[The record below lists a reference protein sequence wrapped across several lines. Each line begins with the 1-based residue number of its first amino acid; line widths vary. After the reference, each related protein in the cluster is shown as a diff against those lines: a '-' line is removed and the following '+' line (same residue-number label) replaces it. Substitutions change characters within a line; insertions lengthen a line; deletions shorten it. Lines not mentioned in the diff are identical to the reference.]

1 MLGRE
6 PEVAPVY
13 SLIMK
18 ESSAGGPDFAALNQ
32 VFDGLYRDL
41 HSMAHRQLRQNE
53 GSGINTTILVHELYL
68 RLAGADQVP
77 VSDTQHFLAYA
88 SNAMRFVVVDLIRAQ
103 RAEKRG
109 DGKAPLTLD
118 TGIANR
124 LPPSMDEVLRVH
136 DALCELAAIDAHL
149 VQIVEMRYFAGLSEA
164 EIAGAMQLST
174 RTVRRQ
180 WQKAVIYLRA
190 SLA

>member
-1 MLGRE
+1 
-6 PEVAPVY
+6 
-13 SLIMK
+13 MK
-18 ESSAGGPDFAALNQ
+18 ENSAGSPDVAALNQ
-32 VFDGLYRDL
+32 VFEELYREL
-41 HSMAHRQLRQNE
+41 HSMAHRQLRQND
-53 GSGINTTILVHELYL
+53 GGGINTTILVHELYL
-68 RLAGADQVP
+68 RLAGANQVP
-77 VSDTQHFLAYA
+77 VSDTQHFLAYS

-124 LPPSMDEVLRVH
+124 LPSSADEVLRIH
-136 DALCELAAIDAHL
+136 EALLELATIDMQL
-149 VQIVEMRYFAGLSEA
+149 VQVVEMRYFAGLTEA

-180 WQKAVIYLRA
+180 WQKAVMYLRA
-190 SLA
+190 NLA